1 MKISPYRIEKIKGL
15 IEDLSELDKL
25 LQLHQQ
31 HSADDFMVRQY
42 EAKKFERFQQLISQL
57 MHPSLNKNG
66 FNTYPLIQKL
76 TARFYPQAKAGPLK
90 KEEVWEGLEGVV

>member
-15 IEDLSELDKL
+15 IEDLAGLDKL
-25 LQLHQQ
+25 IQLHRE
-31 HSADDFMVRQY
+31 HSGDDFMVRQY

-76 TARFYPQAKAGPLK
+76 TARFYPLTESDSIK
-90 KEEVWEGLEGVV
+90 KNKFWEELDGVV

>member
-15 IEDLSELDKL
+15 IEDLSDLDKL
-25 LQLHQQ
+25 LQLHRQQ
-31 HSADDFMVRQY
+31 SDDDFMVRQY

-66 FNTYPLIQKL
+66 FNTYPFIQKL
-76 TARFYPQAKAGPLK
+76 TARFYPQAKAGTAK
-90 KEEVWEGLEGVV
+90 KGEIWEVFEGVV